1 MTEPVFVALLAADR
15 VITEDNGKKA
25 IIGTF
30 TQFNAPK
37 FPAVFPPWFVYA
49 AVTNLEDSHSF
60 SLNVV
65 NDETQQV
72 TFSAA
77 GTFAVDAPRKV
88 VELVIPMVNVVFP
101 APGTY
106 LLMFNVDGQQ
116 IGSRLLETAKV
127 SLPNPS
133 GHGPAPEPEP
143 SAD

>member
-49 AVTNLEDSHSF
+49 AVTNLAEAHTF

-72 TFSAA
+72 IFSAA
-77 GTFAVDAPRKV
+77 GKFQVDAPRKV
-88 VELVIPMVNVVFP
+88 VELVVPMVNVVFP
-101 APGTY
+101 VPGTY
-106 LLMFNVDGQQ
+106 LLLFNVDGQQ
-116 IGSRLLETAKV
+116 IGTRLLETAKV
-127 SLPNPS
+127 EPRERPS
-133 GHGPAPEPEP
+133 PPAEEPP
-143 SAD
+143 AG